1 MQTGAFGQGIALGK
15 LISLGLLATT
25 LASCGV
31 ASDGR
36 YAGRVV
42 TTQGDCG
49 LGFDPQGNATAT
61 LTLRGGEA
69 QFSPTDGVAVLPG
82 HVDGAGHVLAGSNA
96 TGADKKPFPQVFDGS
111 RAGERVHGTFA
122 TPRCRASVDLTRG

>member
-15 LISLGLLATT
+15 VIFLGLLATT
-25 LASCGV
+25 LAGCG
-31 ASDGR
+31 AAGDGR
-36 YAGRVV
+36 YAGHLV

-49 LGFDPQGNATAT
+49 LGFDSQGNATAT
-61 LTLRGGEA
+61 LTLRGSEA
-69 QFSPTDGVAVLPG
+69 QFAPTDGVTVLPG

-111 RAGERVHGTFA
+111 RAGEHVHGTFA
-122 TPRCRASVDLTRG
+122 TPRCRASVELART